1 MAYKR
6 STYVFPT
13 EEAYENARNH
23 IYNLMYNDYN
33 DSDKIYWYGYWG
45 SCSKFDWDQ
54 CYRAD
59 IYSDCDDPE
68 KAASI
73 FREHGGRFYE

>member
-6 STYVFPT
+6 STYVFST

-23 IYNLMYNDYN
+23 IYNLMSSNYG
-33 DSDKIYWYGYWG
+33 DSDKIYWHGWWG
-45 SCSKFDWDQ
+45 D

-59 IYSDCDDPE
+59 IYSDCEDPE
-68 KAASI
+68 TVASI